1 MKESH
6 GEGVATHTG
15 PESCVGTREGA
26 DEALT
31 GEDASRVLSRE
42 IGALVR
48 KHWVV
53 PDAPA
58 VGIREEPYLMRRYRE
73 THWDPAWSETPREQG
88 HTLYGNRESSRLPA
102 RSVSAGRI
110 GKSKDARR

>member
-1 MKESH
+1 
-6 GEGVATHTG
+6 
-15 PESCVGTREGA
+15 
-26 DEALT
+26 
-31 GEDASRVLSRE
+31 
-42 IGALVR
+42 
-48 KHWVV
+48 
-53 PDAPA
+53 
-58 VGIREEPYLMRRYRE
+58 MRRYRE